1 MAFWTDKRIHPKT
14 KSRFIVSFGTGF
26 FLPNVKS
33 VDKPSVEVSTKEYRL
48 MNHFF
53 NYPGLVK
60 WQPIKITFIDMNGAP
75 VNDRYAG
82 STLDTSQMLYEM
94 LTNSGYIHPT
104 EDTHG
109 LGKNPVSGAVNSP
122 ISSPEKAST
131 IANSF
136 GDGLYRDT
144 NYSPE
149 APNTNNRTIRI
160 QQINFGEYNA
170 LNNDTANRESGAFE
184 PDSSTVEQWE
194 LINPII
200 TNISWGSLEYGSDDL
215 IECTLDIKYDWAE
228 FTNNPDNVDKPVI
241 TNKYQEFSKKY
252 KQ

>member
-1 MAFWTDKRIHPKT
+1 MSFWTDSKLHPKI

-48 MNHFF
+48 MNHYF

-60 WQPIKITFIDMNGAP
+60 WQPIKITFVDMN
-75 VNDRYAG
+75 VAG
-82 STLDTSQMLYEM
+82 GQFDTSQMLYEM

-104 EDTHG
+104 ENVHG
-109 LGKNPVSGAVNSP
+109 LGKKPQGNAAATP
-122 ISSPEKAST
+122 ISTPEKAST

-136 GDGLYRDT
+136 GDGLYGQT

-149 APNTNNRTIRI
+149 APNVNNRTIRI
-160 QQINFGEYNA
+160 QQIDFGKRSLGTA
-170 LNNDTANRESGAFE
+170 NDT
-184 PDSSTVEQWE
+184 PDSQGTFMPDVDSIETWE

-200 TNISWGSLEYGSDDL
+200 TNISWGSLDYGSDDL
-215 IECTLDIKYDWAE
+215 VECTLDIKYDWAE
-228 FTNNPDNVDKPVI
+228 FNNDPESIDNSVLI
-241 TNKYQEFSKKY
+241 TNKYQEFSK
-252 KQ
+252 